1 DTRTLKMLDTVT
13 GNLKDFKYSAM
24 TGVEKGWFDNH
35 CNDLPQC
42 PALNSTEKATLNN
55 GANVVDWLRGQQQY
69 ADDSIM
75 RAYAATDHTPS
86 GLSGP
91 IPIVLGDIASS
102 KPAFLRDPRKKYTVS
117 GYNQFVIDN
126 QARPATV
133 FAAANDGMLHAFSG
147 ATGEELWG
155 YAPRMTMK
163 KLYLQASTRYG
174 TNHQYTTDGSPE
186 LGDVQ
191 IGGVWKTILV
201 AGLNGGGR
209 GFYALD
215 VTDPLNPKALWE
227 LCADATVCSG
237 SNLDTDIGLTFGN
250 AQFGMYNGNWVVLLT
265 SGYNNIPGTD
275 GVAGGSGGG
284 FLYIVDPSNGRI
296 LQKIATGS
304 GDTTTPSG
312 FAKISAITND
322 PQTDPVITQVYGGDN
337 LGQMWRFDLT
347 TSTVT
352 KTLMGNAGVNQ
363 PITTAPEIT
372 SCNVGTSAVKNV
384 IIFGTGRLL
393 DIPDVSNTAVQSLY
407 MLKDS
412 ATTIAPWKTGMVQQ
426 TLSLLGSSSSTY
438 TYKISNNAVD
448 LTTANGWYVDFN
460 LNAGER
466 INLDPVVVAGS
477 VTAVANIP
485 SSSSAC
491 SVGGSS
497 NVYQVDACTGSFLVN
512 NERVGSDVVAGRTL
526 SATSAAV
533 GFIMIRLPTGVLK
546 MVTTTAD
553 GRTITSNGPSNL
565 GLPAAKSGWRQVR

>member
-1 DTRTLKMLDTVT
+1 
-13 GNLKDFKYSAM
+13 
-24 TGVEKGWFDNH
+24 
-35 CNDLPQC
+35 LPQC

-55 GANVVDWLRGQQQY
+55 GANVVNWLRGQQQY

-86 GLSGP
+86 GMSGP

-126 QARPATV
+126 QARAATV
-133 FAAANDGMLHAFSG
+133 FAAANDGMLHAFNG
-147 ATGEELWG
+147 ATGEEIWA
-155 YAPRMTMK
+155 YAPRITMK

-215 VTDPLNPKALWE
+215 VTDPANPKALWE

-237 SNLDTDIGLTFGN
+237 NNLDTDIGLTFGN
-250 AQFGMYNGNWVVLLT
+250 AQFGMYNGAWVVLLT

-284 FLYIVDPSNGRI
+284 FLYIVDPGTGRI

-337 LGQMWRFDLT
+337 LGQMWRFDLST
-347 TSTVT
+347 TTVT
-352 KTLMGNAGVNQ
+352 KSLMGNAGVNQ

-372 SCNVGTSAVKNV
+372 SCNVDSSTVKNV

-393 DIPDVSNTAVQSLY
+393 DIPDVANTAVQSLY
-407 MLKDS
+407 MIKDS
-412 ATTIAPWKTGMVQQ
+412 ATTVNPWKTGMVQQ
-426 TLSLLGSSSSTY
+426 TLSLLGTSSSTS
-438 TYKISNNAVD
+438 TYKISANAVD
-448 LTTANGWYVDFN
+448 LTTANGWYLDFN
-460 LNAGER
+460 LNSGER
-466 INLDPVVVAGS
+466 INLDPVVVAGT

-497 NVYQVDACTGSFLVN
+497 NVYQLDACTGSFLRN
-512 NERVGSDVVAGRTL
+512 GERVGTDVIAGHTL

-533 GFIMIRLPTGVLK
+533 GFIIIRLPTGVLK

-553 GRTITSNGPSNL
+553 GRTITSNVQNGQ